1 LRWYSSASPELAAEG
16 NTLNLREA
24 DLELGPQTITVAA
37 LDENG
42 DSKATASFELTVLGP
57 MQLKVTPENK
67 HITVMQQ
74 ADLVMSAEEVDTD
87 GSIVPGEAVT
97 WNSHTAGTLA
107 AGNEFIPGR
116 SSLEPGDHMLII
128 EALGASGER
137 IQKVASLSIRPSA
150 SGTRTDGE
158 LEEDGGPPPSGPRTD
173 FSQGRGIGSLDA
185 DQEVSTTAAVQ
196 GTVWRIRDDSRENVT
211 ETTSFSSQDLIE
223 LRGRNAQITLLITST
238 GQLVTLNE
246 RNATYVW
253 DSSSSNWV
261 EE

>member
-1 LRWYSSASPELAAEG
+1 
-16 NTLNLREA
+16 
-24 DLELGPQTITVAA
+24 
-37 LDENG
+37 
-42 DSKATASFELTVLGP
+42 
-57 MQLKVTPENK
+57 
-67 HITVMQQ
+67 
-74 ADLVMSAEEVDTD
+74 
-87 GSIVPGEAVT
+87 
-97 WNSHTAGTLA
+97 
-107 AGNEFIPGR
+107 
-116 SSLEPGDHMLII
+116 MLII